1 MGKALCLLRVNILCS
16 QCNNGTGGRGN
27 LQRQGAVQAIQLY
40 SGLTYVLL
48 TYKTQEAFVSNW
60 LGH

>member
-1 MGKALCLLRVNILCS
+1 MARE
-16 QCNNGTGGRGN
+16 GRGN
-27 LQRQGAVQAIQLY
+27 RQLQGAVQAIQLQP
-40 SGLTYVLL
+40 GLTYVLL